1 MSNILKKQIKEWIFV
16 IIGSL
21 LMAFSTAQFLL
32 PNHLSTG
39 GFSGI
44 ATIIYYLW
52 KIPMG
57 TTTILLNLPL
67 FIIAYLKIGR
77 KFLIKSIIGTILMS
91 LFLNILE
98 NLAPLTQDKL
108 LACIYGGII
117 MGLGTALILKGA
129 SSTGG
134 SDLITS
140 IVKKYKPE
148 IRSSNFIMIFDTI
161 IVISNVIFFK
171 TIEIGLYSAIAI
183 YLMGKIIDI
192 FFEGINFAKMM
203 YIVSDKYGDISEL
216 IKTEIGRG
224 MTGIYGR
231 GMYTKDEKTI
241 LLCVASRNEVI
252 AIRKIVE
259 QIDPS
264 AFIVIANAREVF
276 GKGFKEKE
284 NKL

>member
-1 MSNILKKQIKEWIFV
+1 MSNIFKKQIKEWIFV

-52 KIPMG
+52 EIPMG

-224 MTGIYGR
+224 MTGIYGK

-284 NKL
+284 K

>member
-1 MSNILKKQIKEWIFV
+1 MSNIFKKQIKEWIFV

-32 PNHLSTG
+32 PNYLSTG

-224 MTGIYGR
+224 MTGIYGK

-284 NKL
+284 K

>member
-1 MSNILKKQIKEWIFV
+1 
-16 IIGSL
+16 
-21 LMAFSTAQFLL
+21 MAFSTAQFLL

-52 KIPMG
+52 EIPMG

-224 MTGIYGR
+224 MTGIYGK

-284 NKL
+284 K

>member
-1 MSNILKKQIKEWIFV
+1 MSNIFKKQIKEWIFV

-224 MTGIYGR
+224 MTGIYGK

-284 NKL
+284 K